1 MEALRQKRERRRRAI
16 NKAMLCRGR
25 RTVDGGRVQV
35 HKHSSGGHRSEG
47 WGEKQNNSSISL
59 S

>member
-1 MEALRQKRERRRRAI
+1 MAI

-35 HKHSSGGHRSEG
+35 HKHSSGGHRSEVG
-47 WGEKQNNSSISL
+47 GKSKITAAFP
-59 S
+59 